1 VSPDPAEVDFAA
13 SRPHRRGVAEVG
25 LPRRWHTREDSG
37 LVLDRELNWL
47 HDGERITH
55 PKIIEAFNVGLVP
68 TEDGRFQLR
77 IGNDW
82 AYVTVEGAAYRV
94 NAIDSDHSR
103 VYLRLSDRTGE
114 ALEPSTLRLGPDG
127 VLTAR
132 VKGGRAEARFSR
144 DAQFALGELL
154 VPEGAGSVLVLP
166 AARIPVPVDPSTLA

>member
-1 VSPDPAEVDFAA
+1 
-13 SRPHRRGVAEVG
+13 VAEIG
-25 LPRRWHTREDSG
+25 LPKRWHTREDSG
-37 LVLDRELNWL
+37 LVLDRELNWH

-55 PKIIEAFNVGLVP
+55 PKIIEAFNQGLVP

-77 IGNDW
+77 IGDDW

-94 NAIDSDHSR
+94 NAIDTDETR

-114 ALEPSTLRLGPDG
+114 PLEASTLRLGEDG

-144 DAQFALGELL
+144 DAQFALGQLL
-154 VPEGAGSVLVLP
+154 VPDGERSVLVLP
-166 AARIPVPVDPSTLA
+166 RARIVIAISPLAFSDV